1 METDRSERALTGEQ
15 LALAGTSAFQVRIPI
30 CYNSAHTPC
39 ICARLS
45 VVAASLQT
53 LEIVTSY
60 GAHGRQLPLR
70 VPHLV
75 ASTAAT
81 VQHIVDYVGPAP
93 SLSLDTIRR

>member
-1 METDRSERALTGEQ
+1 METDRSERALTAEQ

-53 LEIVTSY
+53 LEIVTP